1 MNAVS
6 PELTPLESPTLVE
19 ASAGTGK
26 THTITTYFVR
36 GILERGLRPE
46 QILVVTYTKAATAE
60 LRIRCRTRIVQ
71 ALALLDGPP
80 KEPDVLHEVV
90 RQAVTRFGRSRVEDR
105 LRSALAEMDQTSIL
119 TIHGFCQR
127 LLQDHP
133 LLFGID
139 FDFEVAEDLSTM
151 HAELAVDFWAT
162 DLYDRPPWLLRVL
175 AKHGVGVEFLTKLAN
190 AAAVPGVDVVGPPEP
205 SGSIEAAV
213 SRAEA
218 RQAEAAA
225 IWAANRSAISAIL
238 HDDPGLSRNV
248 YRRGTIEAKW
258 LPALDEL
265 FAKHGLQ
272 LLPDFVTKLA
282 AGRFKVKR
290 GYEEPRHAFFDA
302 CRRLCEAHEA
312 LEPFLE
318 YEEFRFKRRFLEYV
332 RHHAERRQRESSVF
346 SFDDLLTT
354 VHGPWSDA
362 AGHDDGIDAA
372 LIAKTISLTYPLA
385 LVDEFQDTDSL
396 QYGIFKAIYGHGSVV
411 YVGDPKQAIYAFRG
425 ADVFSYIDAANDVG
439 NRDHALRTN
448 RRSDPALVRAV
459 NTLFDWRPK
468 PFVLDGIQFEPAAP
482 HEKSNRSSLSPA
494 LELIVPRPTQLQAPL
509 ESAVAPIVANEI
521 AHLLTGN
528 DSILG
533 RPIEPEDIAVLCRS
547 NKQAVAVTS
556 ALRAFG
562 IPTSLDGDSSVLNT
576 EIASDLRAVL
586 EAALMPGDA
595 PILRRALLTSLLG
608 VLPHELS
615 TMKDEPWSAW
625 VSKLREWNATWHG
638 QGVLRF
644 VEDMLRDTGAER
656 RLATRPSARRELTD
670 LTHLEELL
678 VRGERWAKRDPIALM
693 QWFRRLD
700 EETPDQGAVRS
711 EDLQQR
717 PDAESGAV
725 RVSTIHKAKGLEF
738 SVVYC
743 PFTWNDAALR
753 GFSRVA
759 VKYHDSEGRIRVDLG
774 SELREEHLRQ
784 GERESLSEAVRL
796 IYVAVTRAKHRCVL
810 FWGQASHWKR
820 SALAHLL
827 HDDQRLD
834 DLDEDAMRDDL
845 TALANASGGT
855 IGWRE
860 PNARTASTFEEE
872 TEGPELSIRQPT
884 RSFEQAARIAS
895 FTSLTGSDEKLPSSR
910 NDVQGAMAEPPLF
923 AELPGGTRTGLL
935 LHEILEQT
943 NFSELESPQARGFIA
958 DRLHSHGLDP
968 TLADAV
974 QRDLTMVA
982 STPLMP
988 GKEAPRLIDLSRE
1001 KQLRELEFTLHAD
1014 RAEIGKLASIL
1025 QAHAAPRTAPQ
1036 YYQRLTEISAK
1047 MLHQFL
1053 RGFVDLVFE
1062 WQGQWYVADYKS
1074 NTLGSY
1080 GSPAITEAVQRE
1092 HYILQGLLY
1101 TAAAQRHLKQRLP
1114 QYCAAD
1120 WGGVLFLFLRGMR
1133 GAQGRRSTFF
1143 DRQSP
1148 ELLEALDRWLGG
1160 LNGSR

>member
-6 PELTPLESPTLVE
+6 PELTPLESATLVE

-354 VHGPWSDA
+354 VHGPWSAA
-362 AGHDDGIDAA
+362 AGHDDGVDAA

-468 PFVLDGIQFEPAAP
+468 PFVLDGIQ
-482 HEKSNRSSLSPA
+482 
-494 LELIVPRPTQLQAPL
+494 
-509 ESAVAPIVANEI
+509 
-521 AHLLTGN
+521 
-528 DSILG
+528 
-533 RPIEPEDIAVLCRS
+533 
-547 NKQAVAVTS
+547 
-556 ALRAFG
+556 
-562 IPTSLDGDSSVLNT
+562 
-576 EIASDLRAVL
+576 
-586 EAALMPGDA
+586 
-595 PILRRALLTSLLG
+595 
-608 VLPHELS
+608 
-615 TMKDEPWSAW
+615 
-625 VSKLREWNATWHG
+625 
-638 QGVLRF
+638 
-644 VEDMLRDTGAER
+644 
-656 RLATRPSARRELTD
+656 
-670 LTHLEELL
+670 
-678 VRGERWAKRDPIALM
+678 
-693 QWFRRLD
+693 
-700 EETPDQGAVRS
+700 
-711 EDLQQR
+711 
-717 PDAESGAV
+717 
-725 RVSTIHKAKGLEF
+725 
-738 SVVYC
+738 
-743 PFTWNDAALR
+743 
-753 GFSRVA
+753 
-759 VKYHDSEGRIRVDLG
+759 
-774 SELREEHLRQ
+774 
-784 GERESLSEAVRL
+784 
-796 IYVAVTRAKHRCVL
+796 
-810 FWGQASHWKR
+810 
-820 SALAHLL
+820 
-827 HDDQRLD
+827 
-834 DLDEDAMRDDL
+834 
-845 TALANASGGT
+845 
-855 IGWRE
+855 
-860 PNARTASTFEEE
+860 
-872 TEGPELSIRQPT
+872 
-884 RSFEQAARIAS
+884 
-895 FTSLTGSDEKLPSSR
+895 
-910 NDVQGAMAEPPLF
+910 
-923 AELPGGTRTGLL
+923 
-935 LHEILEQT
+935 
-943 NFSELESPQARGFIA
+943 
-958 DRLHSHGLDP
+958 
-968 TLADAV
+968 
-974 QRDLTMVA
+974 
-982 STPLMP
+982 
-988 GKEAPRLIDLSRE
+988 
-1001 KQLRELEFTLHAD
+1001 
-1014 RAEIGKLASIL
+1014 
-1025 QAHAAPRTAPQ
+1025 
-1036 YYQRLTEISAK
+1036 
-1047 MLHQFL
+1047 
-1053 RGFVDLVFE
+1053 
-1062 WQGQWYVADYKS
+1062 
-1074 NTLGSY
+1074 
-1080 GSPAITEAVQRE
+1080 
-1092 HYILQGLLY
+1092 
-1101 TAAAQRHLKQRLP
+1101 
-1114 QYCAAD
+1114 
-1120 WGGVLFLFLRGMR
+1120 
-1133 GAQGRRSTFF
+1133 
-1143 DRQSP
+1143 
-1148 ELLEALDRWLGG
+1148 
-1160 LNGSR
+1160 